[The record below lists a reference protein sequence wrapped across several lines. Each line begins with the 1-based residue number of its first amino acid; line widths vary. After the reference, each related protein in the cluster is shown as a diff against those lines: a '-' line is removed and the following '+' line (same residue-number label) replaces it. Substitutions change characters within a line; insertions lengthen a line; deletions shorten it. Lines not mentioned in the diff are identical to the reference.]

1 MAKRMTRR
9 QAIIWLHP
17 MRECLRYILRTG
29 QAYCIDGRPHWMQSV
44 GGNWEWHRVD
54 WAIDGFLGLIER
66 LFPHIDTAALSELR
80 DCIATD
86 QQATAQEIE
95 AALRVLNIVEDGLV
109 RMTVADVQA
118 ARLTEEIQIE
128 LDAMREAA

>member
-1 MAKRMTRR
+1 M
-9 QAIIWLHP
+9 
-17 MRECLRYILRTG
+17 
-29 QAYCIDGRPHWMQSV
+29 
-44 GGNWEWHRVD
+44 D